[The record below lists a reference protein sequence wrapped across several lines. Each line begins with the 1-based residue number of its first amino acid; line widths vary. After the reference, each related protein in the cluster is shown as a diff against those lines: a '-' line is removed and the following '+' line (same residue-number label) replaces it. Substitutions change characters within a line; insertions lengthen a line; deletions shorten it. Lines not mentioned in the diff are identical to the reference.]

1 MRTAAS
7 QPHRLSQDRTIKI
20 AYLAGTLS
28 ALGLVCLIIA
38 LAGYQVGYRTL
49 WQGLR
54 MVAKPSEQVLVLPK
68 SLLKELVDIRAVV
81 DNAGNPTEQL
91 SHYTM
96 LVDRDPRLGW
106 ALIPNARVSL
116 YMLKA
121 NNPMNFDPPVVA
133 LSADAK
139 ISPELKA
146 YLDQQTRLR
155 YSYSVGSDGFRTTLP
170 KVDAEDRILMV
181 GDSVLFGEGVN
192 DDATMASQ
200 LQARVGTLIRV
211 INAGVGGYSGEQALE
226 MAKRESESHRHRA
239 LVYVACQNDFMNQ
252 AGVSYLSQAERILK
266 MFASLRQQ
274 FSGKIVVILQP
285 YMEYVLDDVLQK
297 GDWYREMVNET
308 DRLREGLPSIAR
320 ELGLEYVDGTQIFQ
334 EYMIQSGSV
343 FSRFALFVD
352 DAHLSPLG
360 NRLASER
367 IDAALQKIGAYDEWR
382 KTNASELRH
391 QRGG

>member
-1 MRTAAS
+1 MRTAAG
-7 QPHRLSQDRTIKI
+7 QPERLRQDRTIKI
-20 AYLAGTLS
+20 AFLAGALT
-28 ALGLVCLIIA
+28 ALGFVCLIVA
-38 LAGYQVGYRTL
+38 LAGYRVGFRAV
-49 WQGLR
+49 WEGLR
-54 MVAKPSEQVLVLPK
+54 MVVKPSGEVLWLPK
-68 SLLKELVDIRAVV
+68 DLMKELIDVRAVI

-91 SHYTM
+91 SHYTI

-121 NNPMNFDPPVVA
+121 QNPMNFDPPVLA

-146 YLDQQTRLR
+146 YLDRQTRLR
-155 YSYSVGSDGFRTTLP
+155 YKYSVGPDGFRTTLP
-170 KVDAEDRILMV
+170 KVDAEAGILLV

-200 LQARVGTLIRV
+200 LQARVGTAVRV
-211 INAGVGGYSGEQALE
+211 INAGVGGYAGEQAFE
-226 MAKRESESHRHRA
+226 MAKRESENHRHRA

-266 MFASLRQQ
+266 MFASLHQR

-297 GDWYREMVNET
+297 GAWYREMVNET
-308 DRLREGLPSIAR
+308 DRLRAGLPSIAR
-320 ELGLEYVDGTQIFQ
+320 GLGLEYVDGAQIFHD
-334 EYMIQSGSV
+334 YMIQSGSV
-343 FSRFALFVD
+343 FSRFGLFID

-360 NRLASER
+360 NQLAAER
-367 IDAALQKIGAYDEWR
+367 IDAALRKIGAY
-382 KTNASELRH
+382 
-391 QRGG
+391 